1 MRIKL
6 TGILLLHF
14 FLVLSISSCTNTSFD
29 SNNQLTAN
37 GQSTA
42 YWQTRE
48 LDEDGSLLILEV
60 AGSYYEIGLK
70 LGEWYRDHGF
80 IAEPFSEEEREEA
93 KSLVAFYESVDPRIV
108 DQIRGMYRAFNLDF
122 EAMNEGVLISDSND
136 LEILLPGLI
145 DGHSCSVVFVRPSKT
160 TDGHALF
167 GRNYDF
173 PEEVQNLTL
182 LFTYPDDG
190 YPTAILTPSTPG
202 LTAADGINSQGLA
215 LGFASVADNGY
226 VSPPGD
232 ALISSF
238 AYRYVLE
245 HSANVEEAVRYLQ
258 TIPIRF
264 IPSTPAGVITHVM
277 LADKTGDSAVVEF
290 LPEGVV
296 VSRSETLY
304 QVMTN
309 NLWANREERES
320 CWRYCLAVDSL
331 ESAVGSSNISSLM
344 SLLSELRGSTQYSVI
359 YDLEDQTLRLSLGSQ
374 DYSEEYEFSLADF
387 IHRISGE
394 LES

>member
-1 MRIKL
+1 MRNKL
-6 TGILLLHF
+6 SGILLLHF
-14 FLVLSISSCTNTSFD
+14 FLVLSISSCTNASFY
-29 SNNQLTAN
+29 SNNSLTNHAHI
-37 GQSTA
+37 TA
-42 YWQTRE
+42 FWQTRE

-60 AGSYYEIGLK
+60 AGSYEEIGLK

-80 IAEPFSEEEREEA
+80 IAEPFSKEEREEA
-93 KSLVAFYESVDPRIV
+93 KSLMAFYESVDPRIV
-108 DQIRGMYRAFNLDF
+108 DQIRGMYTAFNLDF
-122 EAMNEGVLISDSND
+122 EDMNEGVLISTSND

-145 DGHSCSVVFVRPSKT
+145 ENHSCSVVFVRPSKT
-160 TDGHALF
+160 TGGHALF

-173 PEEVQNLTL
+173 PEEVQDLTL

-226 VSPPGD
+226 VSPRGD
-232 ALISSF
+232 ALICSF

-245 HSANVEEAVRYLQ
+245 HSADVEEAVRYLQ

-264 IPSTPAGVITHVM
+264 IPSTPGGIITHVM

-296 VSRSETLY
+296 VSRSETPY

-309 NLWANREERES
+309 NLWADREQRES
-320 CWRYCLAVDSL
+320 CWRYCLAIDSL
-331 ESAVGSSNISSLM
+331 KSDGRSWNTSSLM

-359 YDLEDQTLRLSLGSQ
+359 YDLEDLTLRLSLGSQ
-374 DYSEEYEFSLADF
+374 HFSEEYEFSLADF
-387 IHRISGE
+387 IHRIRRE